1 MLIAYVV
8 IFFMFWCN
16 VFTLCN
22 IPISLCALQKKHFEI
37 IQWIPQLLKH
47 FVNLASIFISCL
59 WCLPFCFYLMCSLS
73 MTSIFQITIVFVTTR
88 TYVLLISFVLLFSQN
103 FHIYIYIYIY
113 IGIIKRVFPWRLT
126 ISFLWQ
132 NVSRLWEHITMF
144 NFCFLNPSAN
154 V

>member
-1 MLIAYVV
+1 MCFRTTMLIAYVV

-103 FHIYIYIYIY
+103 FHIYIYIYILELL
-113 IGIIKRVFPWRLT
+113 K
-126 ISFLWQ
+126 
-132 NVSRLWEHITMF
+132 E
-144 NFCFLNPSAN
+144 CFHEG
-154 V
+154 